1 MAFLEVANVIG
12 TASSILGGI
21 DFVQKYLSNS
31 DAETLFKESF
41 VKAVEESAPYLASLT
56 ETKNLQTVD
65 VDRNTL
71 DEVIASLQEIDT
83 ATFISL
89 ADNEKLAKIT
99 TLFQKCVILPGHQL
113 PTKDLAQRIRPIVA
127 RASEIFFDRLP
138 HNQEA
143 FNQTSLQ
150 FDKAQSEGQ
159 ERFTKDVRDIKGDV
173 DEIKETTRATLDVNL
188 ELKAEIPALSVRMS
202 DAVKTAVATEHQSQV
217 DTARDFLKK
226 HKPQSALDLLE
237 NLKQRIWMDASPMM
251 KFHLLTTI
259 AAAQLVLNNE
269 QESARLVLKA
279 FQYNPEDEA
288 ALGNRALA
296 HFLLGETEQAAAYAE
311 KTLEKNPVNT
321 DAYAILVG
329 VSTDEETLE
338 EVIAK
343 VPDYLRETPQV
354 AHAISDIARHRGNL
368 EEAIKWRETLVA
380 PGQEDTPHFKAA
392 LATTLIEQVL
402 DNRHAVFTNQITD
415 SQKEQLR
422 RAVELLTEAWD
433 CVASTELRTVRTDW
447 IINRSMAQRLLGE
460 TASAIKDLDTA
471 LAVEPSNPGLL
482 KNRAIFAF
490 EQGEEKIAV
499 EFFEKLQSVPETP
512 EVHILLASVHF
523 AGKRYRE
530 ATTLLADFL
539 QTNPSAELRD
549 SANGL
554 LINIHLAEERF
565 EAAQRIATTIRESSP
580 TSILNLVDM
589 ARISKAMGK
598 DDEALSLLKEA
609 CAYAQHSD
617 TFPEIAELANELYD
631 SEHFE
636 EAATL
641 YESVAD
647 TSLNSPFT
655 HRLLTSYYRSGDT
668 AKALELCRTLR
679 EKHGPLE
686 HISEIECEIY
696 EDIGDLKRVVAI
708 GEAYLNAFPADTEM
722 QIRLAY
728 THYRLNNTEAFDSL
742 LRSPFDLKTLSL
754 HSCLNL
760 AFLHQIGAQ
769 PESALDIMYETR
781 RLHYNNPDAHLKYIN
796 LYYQVDVQL
805 GELLSPTQV
814 QPGTAVCIDD
824 ASRAEWY
831 IVEAREDADIA
842 HQELDVNHP
851 LAQRLLGK
859 EVDDELYLR
868 QGMLGPEHGKI
879 TKIQSKYVYAV
890 QESLKRFPSL
900 FPEDSGMRTIK
911 LDDSADATDSVKFQ
925 PLFDFIDRQHTASLR
940 IEEVYKECLPPIG
953 TFTNLTHRN
962 VLDTWNLLIN
972 KPDLGV
978 RCWSGD
984 LEEKRQAHLLLRDSQ
999 PKLVADIISLVTLHW
1014 LGVADTVVK
1023 AFGKLGVAQSTLDAL
1038 QRIIYEREGMW
1049 SRREG
1054 MTLEKARDQ
1063 YVRTDIDPE
1072 VVRRDIEHL
1081 EAILKW
1087 IRENCEVLPCTAA
1100 LQINRC
1106 LKRKLDEEFQPF
1118 FTDTFLLASGPGYLL
1133 LSDDERLRSYAATNL
1148 NTDAGTDFHIEGV
1161 WTQVVLEHCVERG
1174 FLDKAEFNKMTLQL
1188 VCAHYY
1194 HTEFDAAVLIEAAK
1208 QSEWNLTEPYNSL
1221 VQALGGER
1229 MGLSQALDIAVDF
1242 LFELWTAPVLHNR
1255 SEFLTLG
1262 LLEGLT
1268 SGRETGRVL
1277 RLLAD
1282 RIRKRCR
1289 FLPIAEGN
1297 ILSLMQAYAQTHP
1310 FSDR

>member
-12 TASSILGGI
+12 TAFSILGGI
-21 DFVQKYLSNS
+21 DSVQKHLSNS
-31 DAETLFKESF
+31 DAETLFKASF
-41 VKAVEESAPYLASLT
+41 VNAVQESAPNLASLT
-56 ETKNLQTVD
+56 ETQNPETVG
-65 VDRNTL
+65 VDPSIL

-83 ATFISL
+83 AAFISL
-89 ADNEKLAKIT
+89 ADNEKLANIT

-113 PTKDLAQRIRPIVA
+113 TTKDLAQRILPIVA
-127 RASEIFFDRLP
+127 RAFGIFFDRLP

-143 FNQTSLQ
+143 FNQILLQ
-150 FDKAQSEGQ
+150 FERAQLEGQ
-159 ERFTKDVRDIKGDV
+159 ERLTKDVRGIKGDV
-173 DEIKETTRATLDVNL
+173 DEIKETTRATLDANL
-188 ELKAEIPALSVRMS
+188 DLKSEIPALSIRMS
-202 DAVKTAVATEHQSQV
+202 DAVKTAVATEHQSQI

-237 NLKQRIWMDASPMM
+237 NLKRRIWMDASPMM
-251 KFHLLTTI
+251 KFHLLTNI
-259 AAAQLVLNNE
+259 AAAQLVINNE
-269 QESARLVLKA
+269 QESARLMLKA

-288 ALGNRALA
+288 ALCNRALA
-296 HFLLGETEQAAAYAE
+296 HFLLGETEKAAAYAK
-311 KTLEKNPVNT
+311 KTLGKNPVNT

-354 AHAISDIARHRGNL
+354 AHAMSDIARHRGNL

-380 PGQEDTPHFKAA
+380 PGQEDNPHFKAA

-402 DNRHAVFTNQITD
+402 DNRQAVFTNQITD
-415 SQKEQLR
+415 SQKEQLK

-433 CVASTELRTVRTDW
+433 CVASTELRTVRTGW
-447 IINRSMAQRLLGE
+447 IINRSTALRLLGE
-460 TASAIKDLDTA
+460 TASAIKNLDTA

-499 EFFEKLQSVPETP
+499 EFFEKLQSVPEAT
-512 EVHILLASVHF
+512 EVPILLAIVHF

-539 QTNPSAELRD
+539 QTNPSAELREA
-549 SANGL
+549 ANRL

-565 EAAQRIATTIRESSP
+565 EEAQHIATMIRESSP

-609 CAYAQHSD
+609 CAYAQHSGS
-617 TFPEIAELANELYD
+617 FPELANELYD

-636 EAATL
+636 EAAVL
-641 YESVAD
+641 YESLAD

-655 HRLLTSYYRSGDT
+655 RRLLKSYYRSGDT
-668 AKALELCRTLR
+668 GKALELCRALR
-679 EKHGPLE
+679 EKHGPLK

-708 GEAYLNAFPADTEM
+708 GEAYLNAFPADPEM
-722 QIRLAY
+722 QIHLAY
-728 THYRLNNTEAFDSL
+728 THYRLNNTEAFGRL
-742 LRSPFDLKTLSL
+742 LRSAFDLKTLSL

-769 PESALDIMYETR
+769 PERALDIMYETR
-781 RLHYNNPDAHLKYIN
+781 RVHYNNRDAHLKYIG
-796 LYYQVDVQL
+796 LYYQVDEQL

-824 ASRAEWY
+824 AGQPKWY
-831 IVEAREDADIA
+831 IVEAREDVDIA
-842 HQELDVNHP
+842 RQELDVNHS

-890 QESLKRFPSL
+890 QESLERFSSL
-900 FPEDSGMRTIK
+900 FPEGSGVRSIK
-911 LDDSADATDSVKFQ
+911 LDDSADATDSVKLQ

-940 IEEVYKECLPPIG
+940 IEEVYKELLLPIG

-962 VLDTWNLLIN
+962 ILDTWNFLIN

-984 LEEKRQAHLLLRDSQ
+984 PEEKRQAHLLLRDSH
-999 PKLVADIISLVTLHW
+999 PKLVADIISLVTLHC

-1054 MTLEKARDQ
+1054 MTIGKERDQ

-1081 EAILKW
+1081 KAFLNW
-1087 IRENCEVLPCTAA
+1087 IRENCDVLPCTAA
-1100 LQINRC
+1100 LQINRF
-1106 LKRKLDEEFQPF
+1106 LKRKLDEGFQPF
-1118 FTDTFLLASGPGYLL
+1118 FTDTFLLASEPGYLL

-1174 FLDKAEFNKMTLQL
+1174 FLDKAEFKKMTLQL

-1208 QSEWNLTEPYNSL
+1208 QSQWNLAEPYNSL
-1221 VQALGGER
+1221 VQALGGES

-1242 LFELWTAPVLHNR
+1242 LFELWTARVLHNR
-1255 SEFLTLG
+1255 SEFLTLS

-1268 SGRETGRVL
+1268 SGRETGSVL
-1277 RLLAD
+1277 GLLAD
-1282 RIRKRCR
+1282 RIREKCR
-1289 FLPIAEGN
+1289 FLPLVERD